1 MKSPVISPMTTHL
14 SFLKTP
20 VAPLLGIAALLAGCA
35 GKGDLVACPQV
46 TAPLETVNGYQLS
59 DESAAVVDMRFNGVS
74 AVCEAL
80 DNGDIRMDLAI
91 GMKLK
96 RLEKNNLDDT
106 VSIYI
111 ATAVVD
117 ADDKVVG
124 NDRIVYQAG
133 MQADSAPKYPVIDY
147 RVTVKPDQ
155 RLVISLLP
163 AP

>member
-46 TAPLETVNGYQLS
+46 TAPLDTVNGYQLS
-59 DESAAVVDMRFNGVS
+59 DESAAAVDMRFNGVS

-96 RLEKNNLDDT
+96 RLEKK
-106 VSIYI
+106 S
-111 ATAVVD
+111 
-117 ADDKVVG
+117 G
-124 NDRIVYQAG
+124 
-133 MQADSAPKYPVIDY
+133 
-147 RVTVKPDQ
+147 
-155 RLVISLLP
+155 
-163 AP
+163 

>member
-46 TAPLETVNGYQLS
+46 TAPLDTVNGYQLS
-59 DESAAVVDMRFNGVS
+59 DESAAMVDMRFDGVS
-74 AVCEAL
+74 AVCELL

-91 GMKLK
+91 GIKLK
-96 RLEKNNLDDT
+96 RLENNNLDDT
-106 VSIYI
+106 VSIHV

-117 ADDKVVG
+117 ADDKVVD
-124 NDRIVYQAG
+124 NDRLVQKAG
-133 MQADSAPKYPVIDY
+133 MQSGSALKYPVIDY
-147 RVTVKPDQ
+147 RVTVQPDQ

-163 AP
+163 VP